1 MSCECYECLNKISPI
16 TAVIGGKQV
25 QIQRTIIMSLCTEC
39 GNKRCPK
46 ATDHRLACTGS
57 NEPGQLGSRYGV
69 YPHPS
74 IELIDFIEKGSKN

>member
-1 MSCECYECLNKISPI
+1 MSCECYECLKKAPKSDFVPKSIRVFN
-16 TAVIGGKQV
+16 AF
-25 QIQRTIIMSLCTEC
+25 IICSEC

-57 NEPGQLGSRYGV
+57 NEPGQSGSRYGV

-74 IELIDFIEKGSKN
+74 IELIDFIERGTKKKPL